1 MSTLTSAKAKTITK
15 RLIIKRVFNQN
26 LIADREDPAC
36 RKKIEKVKKIIKQV
50 DPQCIKEILLLDV
63 EKNSKANN
71 GDWDDLIYTGHT
83 FHILVRGEIQIMS
96 DDFYEKIR
104 EVLERDGW
112 IVKGIVEYPGFSQLV
127 PDGAVKFAHSDKN
140 IKQFYLGL

>member
-83 FHILVRGEIQIMS
+83 FHILVRSEIQIMS